1 MHIPDGIL
9 SPPLLVAGAS
19 ATLIGCGLGLRRIE
33 PERIPQVALISAVL
47 FVAAL
52 VHFPVGP
59 SSVHLVLSGLAGVML
74 GWAAFP
80 ATVVALLLQAV
91 MFGFGGLTVLG
102 INAVNLA
109 LPAVLCGLLF
119 EMVHR
124 RGRGRR
130 RLTII
135 AAAAAGGGSVLLSA
149 VLTTL
154 SIRIGAPQ
162 FGASAWLVVAAALPV
177 AVIEAV
183 FTAAAVGLV
192 LKVKPEALERVAP
205 GLVPSHA

>member
-1 MHIPDGIL
+1 MHISDGIL
-9 SPPLLVAGAS
+9 STPLLAAGAS
-19 ATLIGCGLGLRRIE
+19 AALVGCGLGLRRLE
-33 PERIPQVALISAVL
+33 PERIPQVALVSAVL

-80 ATVVALLLQAV
+80 AMVVALLLQAV

-102 INAVNLA
+102 VNAVNLA

-119 EMVHR
+119 DTVRR
-124 RGRGRR
+124 RGHP
-130 RLTII
+130 RLTVI

-149 VLTTL
+149 MLTTL
-154 SIRIGAPQ
+154 SIRVGAPQ
-162 FGASAWLVVAAALPV
+162 FGASAWLVVAANMPV

-192 LKVKPEALERVAP
+192 LKVRPDALERVTSR
-205 GLVPSHA
+205 LVARHA